1 MANRSRTKNLALLIA
16 GYLAG
21 QGSILLASAALMG
34 NGEFEI
40 AAGFG
45 LGIAVISL
53 LLQIADFGGLT
64 YLAKQSHSESYYR
77 DFTALLVTR
86 LIVAL
91 TSIIILFTL
100 QHFFTFLG
108 SVPAI
113 ILIGSVPGI
122 FLWCFNV
129 LGRLDGMNHS
139 GLSGAFTAPPW
150 AFASFASLVF
160 EPYLIGILFS
170 LGVLASISL
179 QVIAERILIGKQSFR
194 GNGLTLRHT
203 LLCAKESG
211 AILFAT
217 IPGQLTGRIH
227 IYVSSIFLPVEV
239 AAGFIFARNA
249 LNAGNNLVYMARR
262 IEFPRLVALMQRPA
276 RISEILALQKV
287 SAVASLVIVAAAL
300 LANAGVY
307 FSPAYKPIENL
318 SGALLQTAAFSLILP
333 LTTFSGALTQALF
346 AKGRAMLVLPV
357 TYTLLF
363 SSTIFVIPMANYF
376 GVTGIW
382 IATLLSN
389 ALTVPML
396 LAAIKR
402 TSKK

>member
-1 MANRSRTKNLALLIA
+1 M
-16 GYLAG
+16 
-21 QGSILLASAALMG
+21 
-34 NGEFEI
+34 
-40 AAGFG
+40 
-45 LGIAVISL
+45 
-53 LLQIADFGGLT
+53 
-64 YLAKQSHSESYYR
+64 
-77 DFTALLVTR
+77 
-86 LIVAL
+86 
-91 TSIIILFTL
+91 
-100 QHFFTFLG
+100 
-108 SVPAI
+108 
-113 ILIGSVPGI
+113 
-122 FLWCFNV
+122 
-129 LGRLDGMNHS
+129 
-139 GLSGAFTAPPW
+139 
-150 AFASFASLVF
+150 
-160 EPYLIGILFS
+160 
-170 LGVLASISL
+170 
-179 QVIAERILIGKQSFR
+179 
-194 GNGLTLRHT
+194 TLRHT